1 MGGNAIKTVPIRRYQ
16 AEEYFALENEVR
28 KKFQDHFHTNAYSIL
43 AYRNKESF
51 GDMDI
56 LVQAEH
62 LTPRWVE
69 SVVAL
74 FDSKEHHKN
83 GNVLSF
89 EYKEFQI
96 DLIVTPLT
104 ELVSSAQYFAYND
117 LGNLIGRVAHSMGLK
132 LGHDALTYKFMGAE
146 RYVFKEIKLL
156 DDWEDIL
163 PVLGYSYERYAEGF
177 DSLESIFEFVVSSPF
192 FNKAIYALENR
203 NHAARTRDSKRKTY
217 MEFLDW
223 LEDYKHTETQIMT
236 QMVTHGWKDYQGA
249 EYGYRPYLFEKIPSF
264 KEQYEATVAE
274 FEQAQEYK
282 KRFNGELVSQWTGL
296 EKQELGK
303 FMAWLKGYKEQTR
316 WKKDVVGLNPVLVE
330 RLVMYY
336 FEVWKNLEG

>member
-1 MGGNAIKTVPIRRYQ
+1 MGGNALKNCTTRRYQ
-16 AEEYFALENEVR
+16 AEEYFVLEDEVR
-28 KKFQDHFHTNAYSIL
+28 KKFQDHFRTNAYPIL

-62 LTPRWVE
+62 LPPRWVE

-96 DLIVTPLT
+96 DLIVTPEE

-132 LGHDALTYKFMGAE
+132 LGHDGLTYKFMRAE

-163 PVLGYSYERYAEGF
+163 PVLGYSWERYSQGF
-177 DSLESIFEFVVSSPF
+177 DTLEDIFKFVVSSPF
-192 FNKAIYALENR
+192 FNKSIYALENL
-203 NHAARTRDSKRKTY
+203 NHASRVRNQKRKMY
-217 MEFLDW
+217 MEFLKWIESYEETSDQQSIAF
-223 LEDYKHTETQIMT
+223 LNICKATKHYA
-236 QMVTHGWKDYQGA
+236 YQN
-249 EYGYRPYLFEKIPSF
+249 YLFDKIPSF
-264 KEQYEATVAE
+264 KEQYEATQKE
-274 FEQAQEYK
+274 FLLAQEYK

-303 FMAWLKGYKEQTR
+303 FMAWLKNTKDQDR
-316 WKKDVVGLNPVLVE
+316 WKKDIVSLNPCLVE
-330 RLVMYY
+330 GLVMYW
-336 FEVWKNLEG
+336 FEKYKDILEG

>member
-28 KKFQDHFHTNAYSIL
+28 KKFQDHFHTNAYPIL

-62 LTPRWVE
+62 LPPRWVE
-69 SVVAL
+69 TVVAL

-96 DLIVTPLT
+96 DLIVTPLV

-132 LGHDALTYKFMGAE
+132 LGHDGLTYKFMGAE

-156 DDWEDIL
+156 DDWEQIL
-163 PVLGYSYERYAEGF
+163 PVLGYDWNRYQRGF
-177 DSLESIFEFVVSSPF
+177 DTLEDIFEFVVSSPF
-192 FNKAIYALENR
+192 FNKSIYALENR

-217 MEFLDW
+217 MEFLTW
-223 LEDYKHTETQIMT
+223 LESYKETPSQRFGT
-236 QMVTHGWKDYQGA
+236 CLESPNVEGKDKWL
-249 EYGYRPYLFEKIPSF
+249 RYLFKEIPSF
-264 KEQYEATVAE
+264 KEQYDTTVLE

-282 KRFNGELVSQWTGL
+282 KRFNGELVSLWTGL
-296 EKQELGK
+296 KKQELGK
-303 FMAWLKGYKEQTR
+303 FMAWIKNTIYQER
-316 WKKDVVGLNPVLVE
+316 WKKDIVTLNPTLVQG
-330 RLVMYY
+330 LVMYY
-336 FEVWKNLEG
+336 FEKYKETLEG